1 MSHLSIKLTDI
12 EINKAITHSN
22 VTEIIGIGSPFILRT
37 HKSRQSA
44 TWYLVVY
51 KEGKRKRYKLGTWP
65 SISAKRVLDAEEDL
79 LFSVAI
85 NRIPLL
91 NEWVYIGELLQWY
104 LDRSIIDS
112 SLSIKRKRNIKSS
125 IIRHLLPLLG
135 RAKISDISASL
146 IDDDL
151 IWPLQKKMT
160 VSTVRQH
167 FILLKRAFK
176 VAFKQERLIHNPLSD
191 VVFTDFFECKIK
203 GKPSALLPQ
212 HLESLWGNLLEQ
224 KAISGRL
231 PTFMLMHGTRIGET
245 RQLRWSYID
254 WDSKRLVI
262 PEKITKGLCP
272 EHTIMLTK
280 EAISWLNTHK
290 IIQKKKGYHGVY
302 LFPGSTKGTC
312 LSENEANKII
322 QKISC
327 GQWQSHDLR
336 KLARTMWIQ
345 LGIDYWVAERLL
357 NHTMSKL
364 DEAYIHTQAEEQK
377 LKALQLW
384 HHTLIGISLSYRI

>member
-1 MSHLSIKLTDI
+1 MSHLSIKLTDSAI
-12 EINKAITHSN
+12 RKALLNDN
-22 VTEIIGIGSPFILRT
+22 VSELVGIGSSFVLRP
-37 HKSRQSA
+37 HKKRLSA
-44 TWYLVVY
+44 TWYLVMY
-51 KEGKRKRYKLGTWP
+51 KESSRQRHKIGTWP
-65 SISAKRVLDAEEDL
+65 SLSAERILKAKEEL
-79 LFSVAI
+79 LLIAAS
-85 NRIPLL
+85 NRPPSL
-91 NEWVYIGELLQWY
+91 NEWVYIRELLQWY
-104 LDRSIIDS
+104 LERSSIDR

-125 IIRHLLPLLG
+125 ITKHLIPLLG
-135 RAKISDISASL
+135 GEQISDVSPSL
-146 IDDDL
+146 IEDEL
-151 IWPLQKKMT
+151 IWPLQGKMA

-167 FILLKRAFK
+167 FVLLKRVFR
-176 VAFKQERLIHNPLSD
+176 VAFKQERLTCNPLSD
-191 VVFTDFFECKIK
+191 IVFTDFFNCKIK

-212 HLESLWGNLLEQ
+212 HLESLWVNLLEQ
-224 KAISGRL
+224 KSISGRL

-245 RQLRWSYID
+245 RQLRWSHID
-254 WDSKRLVI
+254 WQSKCLVI
-262 PEKITKGLCP
+262 PESLTKGKCP
-272 EHTIMLTK
+272 EHTIMLTPK
-280 EAISWLNTHK
+280 AVRWLYEHRDL
-290 IIQKKKGYHGVY
+290 QLSKGYRGVY
-302 LFPGSTKGTC
+302 LFPSNTKGTC

-384 HHTLIGISLSYRI
+384 HNTLFGILLS